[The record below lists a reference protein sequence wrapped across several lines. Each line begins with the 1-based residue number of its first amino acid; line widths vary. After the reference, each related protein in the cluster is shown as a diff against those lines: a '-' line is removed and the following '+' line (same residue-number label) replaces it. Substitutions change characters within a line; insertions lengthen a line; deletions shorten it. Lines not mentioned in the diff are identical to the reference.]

1 MTKAATDF
9 LFDVENDLR
18 GAKDLCYAVFVVL
31 ERSPAGE
38 QDVATAL
45 RCLEHLQDH
54 VAAMY
59 AAWSAAVAAEQEQVL
74 LRPAA

>member
-1 MTKAATDF
+1 MSKLASDF

-18 GAKDLCYAVFVVL
+18 GAKDLCYAVFVAL

-38 QDVATAL
+38 QDVASAL

-54 VAAMY
+54 VAAIY
-59 AAWSAAVAAEQEQVL
+59 AAWSAAVAAEQEQAL
-74 LRPAA
+74 LTPAA